1 MGFWFT
7 IGVDD
12 GWMVLG
18 GDGFV
23 ALVGFVDAE
32 LSM

>member
-1 MGFWFT
+1 VGFWF
-7 IGVDD
+7 IVGVDD
-12 GWMVLG
+12 GWVVLW

-23 ALVGFVDAE
+23 ALVGFVYAE

>member
-1 MGFWFT
+1 MGFLFI
-7 IGVDD
+7 IGIDAD
-12 GWMVLG
+12 RMVLG

-32 LSM
+32 LFT